1 MKDTNNGRRNQP
13 AGRKEH
19 MQINEIA
26 NNPYL
31 MILSYILATIGVIL
45 AIVFYLRSKREK
57 RPTYRVYN
65 RTLIEGVHTELSDLK
80 VLYKNEP
87 QKRVTVTKL
96 AFWNAG
102 RETINRVDIVDTDIL
117 RIEVPADARVLDTK
131 LLQQN
136 EPSNKFY
143 LGPIEKSANG
153 LDTTKIPL
161 SFEYVDYRNAA
172 LIRIV
177 HTGNYETKIRVHG
190 KIKGVE
196 QIIGFETFDPTRTK
210 PDSWFGKFES
220 ALSNPSLKVKREIV
234 SLVFLVIGIP
244 GLVLLLT
251 GHTAWY
257 AWALTVFGLSI
268 ALWCYFY
275 PITQCPVD
283 FY

>member
-57 RPTYRVYN
+57 RPTYQVYN

-117 RIEVPADARVLDTK
+117 RIEVPADARDR
-131 LLQQN
+131 
-136 EPSNKFY
+136 
-143 LGPIEKSANG
+143 KSTRLN
-153 LDTTKIPL
+153 
-161 SFEYVDYRNAA
+161 SS
-172 LIRIV
+172 
-177 HTGNYETKIRVHG
+177 HS
-190 KIKGVE
+190 
-196 QIIGFETFDPTRTK
+196 QI
-210 PDSWFGKFES
+210 
-220 ALSNPSLKVKREIV
+220 
-234 SLVFLVIGIP
+234 
-244 GLVLLLT
+244 
-251 GHTAWY
+251 
-257 AWALTVFGLSI
+257 
-268 ALWCYFY
+268 
-275 PITQCPVD
+275 
-283 FY
+283 